1 MGETENVVAEE
12 TQSNESDHSNESV
25 LETSTSEEQTTEELE
40 APSEKSVNE
49 LLKEEIK
56 KLQEENANL
65 KDSLARALA
74 DFQNLKRRTAME
86 YATLK
91 RESVKNFVL
100 KILTPIDNLERVI
113 VPNPSEELKPVI
125 DGVRMILNEFRST
138 LEKEGIF
145 ALNAIDQLFDPTFME
160 AIAFEERE
168 NISDE
173 IVIEVYRTGYFFQEN
188 NDKYPLRPAM
198 VKVAKPKI

>member
-1 MGETENVVAEE
+1 MGEIENVVEEE
-12 TQSNESDHSNESV
+12 TQSNETDNSNESV
-25 LETSTSEEQTTEELE
+25 LETSTEKEQTTEELNT
-40 APSEKSVNE
+40 PSEKSVND

-56 KLQEENANL
+56 KLQEENTNL

-91 RESVKNFVL
+91 RESIKNFVL

-113 VPNPSEELKPVI
+113 VPNPSEELKPVL

-145 ALNAIDQLFDPTFME
+145 TLNPKDQLFDPTFME

-168 NISDE
+168 EVNDE
-173 IVIEVYRTGYFFQEN
+173 TVVEVYRTGYFLQEN
-188 NDKYPLRPAM
+188 NEKYPLRAAM

>member
-113 VPNPSEELKPVI
+113 VPNPSEELKPVL

>member
-12 TQSNESDHSNESV
+12 TRSQEESSSESV
-25 LETSTSEEQTTEELE
+25 FEPSTHKEQTTEELDT
-40 APSEKSVNE
+40 PSEKSVNE
-49 LLKEEIK
+49 LLKEEMK

-100 KILTPIDNLERVI
+100 KILTPIDNLERVL
-113 VPNPSEELKPVI
+113 VPNPSDELKPVL

-145 ALNAIDQLFDPTFME
+145 ALNAKDQLFDPAFME

-168 NISDE
+168 DVNDE
-173 IVIEVYRTGYFFQEN
+173 VVIEVYRAGYFFQEN
-188 NDKYPLRPAM
+188 NEKYPLRPAM